1 MEFKEF
7 VPLEKSK
14 NLYKKRKKSIR
25 DSLLALFSLISLGFI
40 TYLFLKDSNEKI
52 NRIRLENKELQV
64 KFDSINNVNKGI
76 SIQLDKF
83 QNKIDSLKGLEK
95 QLSIKYQENKQQIK
109 NTQKKYEKNNR
120 IDNFSSPDIIRYFT
134 DSI

>member
-120 IDNFSSPDIIRYFT
+120 IDNFSSPDIISYFT

>member
-1 MEFKEF
+1 MEFKEYGA
-7 VPLEKSK
+7 VAQAED
-14 NLYKKRKKSIR
+14 LYRRKKKSIK
-25 DSLLALFSLISLGFI
+25 DSLLALFLLLGLGFL
-40 TYLFLKDSNEKI
+40 TYLFLKSSNEKI
-52 NRIRLENKELQV
+52 NRIKLENKELQI
-64 KFDSINNVNKGI
+64 KFDSVNTLNKSI
-76 SIQLDKF
+76 SIQLNNF

-95 QLSIKYQENKQQIK
+95 QLSIKYQEKKQQIK